1 MSSAPVR
8 DRGDRVDRA
17 NRGERG
23 ERGDRENLPTVKAL
37 ARSARPAGV
46 NVPVPSPGIRVV
58 VKKAGGVALLPLEDI
73 ECLEADG
80 NVVVVHT
87 RQGEHHRIR
96 ESLTHVFEQLRGHGF
111 IRVHRGAIVSAAAIV
126 AIEKGRYRKA
136 FCVLRNSG
144 RFEIGRVEFQR
155 LRPLW
160 QVGVLDLQA
169 LSAGLTLVPSDG

>member
-1 MSSAPVR
+1 MPSVPLR
-8 DRGDRVDRA
+8 
-17 NRGERG
+17 
-23 ERGDRENLPTVKAL
+23 ERGDRESAPGVKAHPKP
-37 ARSARPAGV
+37 ARASANTPD
-46 NVPVPSPGIRVV
+46 PGAAIRVV
-58 VKKAGGVALLPLEDI
+58 VKTTGGVALLPLADI

-87 RQGEHHRIR
+87 RQGDRHRIR
-96 ESLTHVFEQLRGHGF
+96 ESLTHMFEQLRGHGF

-126 AIEKGRYRKA
+126 GIEKGRYRKA

-144 RFEIGRVEFQR
+144 KFEIGRVEFQR

-169 LSAGLTLVPSDG
+169 LSAGLMLVPSEF